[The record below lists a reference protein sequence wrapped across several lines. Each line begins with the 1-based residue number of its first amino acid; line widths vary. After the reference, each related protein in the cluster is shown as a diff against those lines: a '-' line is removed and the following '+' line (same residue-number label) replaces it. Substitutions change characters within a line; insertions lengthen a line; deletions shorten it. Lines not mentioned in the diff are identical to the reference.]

1 MRFAKFSLMILTR
14 APGAPIRVDDSNRR
28 DRSFTA
34 PTRGSPSPAISR
46 LPLPPRVVGTSPLA
60 RTSHCRED
68 SSPGSELAE
77 FEMNS
82 FPLPPSLH
90 HPSTHPS
97 STCRSAPEGKR
108 TTAEDPAGRLAGRAH
123 PWRDSRGGVPRRA
136 LASHREG
143 RADHDVPESGELR
156 GLQRP
161 GRRGQPGRG
170 GRGRGCGGRSR

>member
-14 APGAPIRVDDSNRR
+14 APGAPIRVDDSHRR
-28 DRSFTA
+28 DRPDT
-34 PTRGSPSPAISR
+34 G
-46 LPLPPRVVGTSPLA
+46 LPLRSLPLFPPPPPLA
-60 RTSHCRED
+60 TLGRILDANS
-68 SSPGSELAE
+68 AE
-77 FEMNS
+77 FERNALVLC
-82 FPLPPSLH
+82 LPSIR
-90 HPSTHPS
+90 PS

-136 LASHREG
+136 LAPHREG
-143 RADHDVPESGELR
+143 RADHDVPEPGELR